1 VARDTDGKKR
11 TSARRQSPSR
21 TAANGVGATVGAT
34 SDDQGGAQ
42 ADSGPDLQR
51 TSRQR
56 AARRTEQLLV
66 LSLAILFA
74 LAGFPLHGLWIGA
87 IVLMALLWGYMASE
101 LNLGSS
107 RRGGVVSDMV
117 TTIADEARDLKDEV
131 SDNASGI
138 YEEVLE
144 GSRHSTDGD
153 DSGGSGIQTESR
165 DLQEATKKELYDQ
178 AREAD
183 IEGRSS
189 MTKDELKEAL
199 DE

>member
-1 VARDTDGKKR
+1 MARDTDGKKR
-11 TSARRQSPSR
+11 ASTRTRSQSRPADKGVDAKVVAPSHDQE
-21 TAANGVGATVGAT
+21 GAH
-34 SDDQGGAQ
+34 S
-42 ADSGPDLQR
+42 DSGPHQQR

-74 LAGFPLHGLWIGA
+74 LAGFPLHVLWIGA

-101 LNLGSS
+101 LGSS
-107 RRGGVVSDMV
+107 RRGGIVSDVV
-117 TTIADEARDLKDEV
+117 TTITDEARDLNDEF
-131 SDNASGI
+131 SDNASSI
-138 YEEVLE
+138 HDEVLG
-144 GSRHSTDGD
+144 GSDHSTDGS
-153 DSGGSGIQTESR
+153 DSGNSGIQTESR
-165 DLQEATKKELYDQ
+165 DQREATKKELYDQ

-189 MTKDELKEAL
+189 MSKDELKEAL